1 MSTKVNKIII
11 IANNLNIIS
20 IYMNLNQVNTQLQD
34 YDLTLNLGE
43 KCLQV
48 T

>member
-1 MSTKVNKIII
+1 MLTKVNKIII
-11 IANNLNIIS
+11 IANNLNIITM
-20 IYMNLNQVNTQLQD
+20 YMNLNQVNTQLQD

-43 KCLQV
+43 KCFQV